1 MLEASLINQF
11 STVLLCSKCYSSV
24 LYKKVFYAAPLG
36 LTWGMVKSD
45 MRYANLVKFLL
56 RAPDLWRVHY
66 RAISEQFF
74 SHTFMK
80 WLYAQHERANKSDLI
95 QVSALGYFL
104 SSLVQTKHRY
114 KKKLISHILPPFT
127 FVTTFTFLFLG
138 LKIITELNGRGEK
151 MITEG
156 T

>member
-1 MLEASLINQF
+1 MLEVSLINQF

-95 QVSALGYFL
+95 QVSALGYSL

-114 KKKLISHILPPFT
+114 KKKVDFSHSPYFYICNYIHISIFR
-127 FVTTFTFLFLG
+127 FKDNNRV
-138 LKIITELNGRGEK
+138 KWERGK
-151 MITEG
+151 NDY
-156 T
+156 